1 MITPEIAKNITEGI
15 IGIKPCLADKG
26 ERKGQHVKYGY
37 RFEYSNRHICIAT
50 RRTESG
56 ITVYLNQTS
65 VSGERFPEE
74 MFPLSTVTDR
84 YPVGFKGKTGDKGL
98 SSSAARLPSIN
109 PDFNASMRISVS
121 TPDVFQ
127 RLLDWYFSLEGV
139 SVTKESDTSELDVKD
154 VRPQSAIEPTVSEAE
169 QNCVEEGNDES
180 ADSDSAGSQGYEQD
194 PEMRSAVELYA
205 ESIAK
210 EHYVSKGFRVRKFG
224 KPFDLLCERDGESIH
239 VEVKGSRTRLETV
252 ILTINEVSD
261 AENADWQSDIFVVYQ
276 IVVERDG
283 GKLLAGGGV
292 ARVIQK
298 WVPAREMLAPS
309 EFRYRLPD
317 ESQWTFLK

>member
-1 MITPEIAKNITEGI
+1 MITPEIAKNIVEKI
-15 IGIKPCLADKG
+15 KGIKPCLAEKG

-50 RRTESG
+50 RSTESG

-65 VSGERFPEE
+65 VSGKKFPEE

-84 YPVGFKGKTGDKGL
+84 YPIGFKGKTGDKGL

-127 RLLDWYFSLEGV
+127 RILDWYFSIDDV
-139 SVTKESDTSELDVKD
+139 SAKRKPDASEVDVNEEK
-154 VRPQSAIEPTVSEAE
+154 PQLAIEPTANETD
-169 QNCVEEGNDES
+169 QKGLEGSATKS
-180 ADSDSAGSQGYEQD
+180 ADSESSESQGYEQD

-205 ESIAK
+205 ESIAQ
-210 EHYVSKGFRVRKFG
+210 EHYVSQGFRVRKFG
-224 KPFDLLCERDGESIH
+224 KPFDLLCEKDGKSIH
-239 VEVKGSRTRLETV
+239 VEVKGSRTRLDTV
-252 ILTINEVSD
+252 ILTINEVTD
-261 AENADWQSDIFVVYQ
+261 AENADWRSDLFIVDQ

-283 GKLLAGGGV
+283 EKLAASGGI

-298 WVPAREMLAPS
+298 WVPAKEMLVPS
-309 EFRYRLPD
+309 QFRYRLPD
-317 ESQWTFLK
+317 ESQWKFLK

>member
-1 MITPEIAKNITEGI
+1 MITPEIAKNIVEKI
-15 IGIKPCLADKG
+15 KGIKPCLAEKG

-37 RFEYSNRHICIAT
+37 RYEYSNRHICIAT
-50 RRTESG
+50 RSTESG

-65 VSGERFPEE
+65 VSGAKFPEE

-84 YPVGFKGKTGDKGL
+84 YPIGHKGKTGDKGL

-109 PDFNASMRISVS
+109 PEFNASMRISVS

-127 RLLDWYFSLEGV
+127 RILDWYFSINEVFAKG
-139 SVTKESDTSELDVKD
+139 KFDASELDVKEGSQQLAFDATPSETDQKGLEVRDNKD
-154 VRPQSAIEPTVSEAE
+154 VNSE
-169 QNCVEEGNDES
+169 G
-180 ADSDSAGSQGYEQD
+180 AGPQGYEQD

-205 ESIAK
+205 ESIATK
-210 EHYVSKGFRVRKFG
+210 HYVSHGFQVQKFG
-224 KPFDLLCERDGESIH
+224 KPFDLLCKKEGESIH
-239 VEVKGSRTRLETV
+239 VEVKGSRTKLDTV

-261 AENADWQSDIFVVYQ
+261 AENAAWQSDLFVVDQ
-276 IVVERDG
+276 IVVERIG
-283 GKLLAGGGV
+283 EKLIPSGGV

-298 WVPAREMLAPS
+298 WVPAKEMLAPS

-317 ESQWTFLK
+317 ESQWKFLK

>member
-1 MITPEIAKNITEGI
+1 MITPEIAKNIVEKI
-15 IGIKPCLADKG
+15 KGIKPCFAEKG

-37 RFEYSNRHICIAT
+37 RYEYSNRHICIAT
-50 RRTESG
+50 RSTESG

-65 VSGERFPEE
+65 VSGAKFPEE

-84 YPVGFKGKTGDKGL
+84 YPIGYKGKTGDKGL

-127 RLLDWYFSLEGV
+127 RILDWYFSINGV
-139 SVTKESDTSELDVKD
+139 SAKGEYDTNELDVKEGA
-154 VRPQSAIEPTVSEAE
+154 PQPAFEATSFETDQKGPEVSD
-169 QNCVEEGNDES
+169 NKD
-180 ADSDSAGSQGYEQD
+180 ADSEDSGSQGYEQD

-205 ESIAK
+205 ESIATK
-210 EHYVSKGFRVRKFG
+210 HYVSLGFRVQKFG
-224 KPFDLLCERDGESIH
+224 KPFDLLCEKGGETIH
-239 VEVKGSRTRLETV
+239 VEVKGSRTKLDTV

-261 AENADWQSDIFVVYQ
+261 AENADWQSDLFVVDQ
-276 IVVERDG
+276 IVVERLGDE
-283 GKLLAGGGV
+283 LVASGGV

-298 WVPAREMLAPS
+298 WIPSQEMLAPS
-309 EFRYRLPD
+309 QFRYRLPD
-317 ESQWTFLK
+317 ESQWKFLK